1 MAKMTIAQLELRV
14 QQLEAQLLALS
25 AAVEKATTAAQAA
38 AVVAT
43 APRVMQQKA
52 APTHAISREAWMA
65 AVRDLQEQFPEQR
78 TFPRHWVLARAE
90 EMAQG

>member
-1 MAKMTIAQLELRV
+1 MAKMTIASLELRV
-14 QQLEAQLLALS
+14 QQLEVQLLALS

-43 APRVMQQKA
+43 APKTMQQKA
-52 APTHAISREAWMA
+52 APTISRDAWMA

-90 EMAQG
+90 EMAEEA